1 MKAKRLILGYRA
13 LVMISAAAVLQSCQS
28 QPVHAAQIECDA
40 EAADQAWQHVYGGMN
55 ETELAA
61 GMVLEPTGETK

>member
-1 MKAKRLILGYRA
+1 MKAKRLMIAYVVLLAVA
-13 LVMISAAAVLQSCQS
+13 LTAMLQSCQS